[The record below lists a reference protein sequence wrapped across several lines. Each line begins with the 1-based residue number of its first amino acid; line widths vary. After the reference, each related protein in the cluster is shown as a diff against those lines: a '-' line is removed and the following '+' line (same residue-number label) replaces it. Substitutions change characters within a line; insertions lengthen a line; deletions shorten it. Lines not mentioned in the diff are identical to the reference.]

1 MKVLSFFKKV
11 DWPNQLFN
19 FLGTLLGVLIAF
31 WLSNYQVNKAKR
43 ELLYATQQN
52 LIAEIEKNKEH
63 IIEHIDTV
71 EVAIEAMEALAP
83 LVNDSLDV
91 IATIAQMK
99 EIEEKYNNFYNET
112 SKEAINDSLYNFD
125 GDLNFG
131 FFLLDLS
138 KVAWQNAT
146 STNTSN
152 QFNPDLSYLLFRI
165 YNFQDQADENHKK
178 VIELLKAAITNP
190 EKSRQK
196 ELIFNDYLSQL
207 KLSIQFEKALLEYYE
222 VGLKSLKE

>member
-31 WLSNYQVNKAKR
+31 WLSNYQANKAKR

-71 EVAIEAMEALAP
+71 EVAIDAMEALAP

-112 SKEAINDSLYNFD
+112 GKEAINDSLYNFD

-131 FFLLDLS
+131 FSF
-138 KVAWQNAT
+138 
-146 STNTSN
+146 
-152 QFNPDLSYLLFRI
+152 
-165 YNFQDQADENHKK
+165 
-178 VIELLKAAITNP
+178 
-190 EKSRQK
+190 
-196 ELIFNDYLSQL
+196 
-207 KLSIQFEKALLEYYE
+207 
-222 VGLKSLKE
+222 